1 MTKAASRL
9 RWANRRDVALRTVAA
24 VPLNYALTSLFT
36 VLLARILPG
45 DPAQAS
51 IGATLL
57 SFAAFALIAMLC
69 FALQSV
75 ARLWLAMIGAG
86 VALALADWLLIAWG
100 GRL

>member
-1 MTKAASRL
+1 MAKAAGKL
-9 RWANRRDVALRTVAA
+9 RWANRRDVTLRTAAA

-45 DPAQAS
+45 APAQAS

-57 SFAAFALIAMLC
+57 SFAIFAGIAMLC
-69 FALQSV
+69 FAVRSV
-75 ARLWLAMIGAG
+75 SRLWLAMIGAG
-86 VALALADWLLIAWG
+86 VAFALADWLLIASG